1 MISKKQRKQSRFR
14 NTHPVAHHSKV
25 YTHDQGG
32 QDYSVAATIGLLAGI
47 FRKFR
52 RKADRP

>member
-14 NTHPVAHHSKV
+14 NTHPVSHYSKV
-25 YTHDQGG
+25 YTRDPGG
-32 QDYSVAATIGLLAGI
+32 QDYSVAATSGLFAGL

-52 RKADRP
+52 RKADRT